1 MSQTEVTAKF
11 QKAASHVPWFVPEP
25 LWECGSFASTSY
37 LDAMRTGGTLVSWQG
52 SIPDQK
58 LIELER
64 RWDTLSVIGLACVI
78 IGILLQGAG
87 V

>member
-1 MSQTEVTAKF
+1 VGVWLLF
-11 QKAASHVPWFVPEP
+11 FYVLPRR
-25 LWECGSFASTSY
+25 
-37 LDAMRTGGTLVSWQG
+37 MRTGGTLVSWQG

-58 LIELER
+58 LIEPER

>member
-1 MSQTEVTAKF
+1 
-11 QKAASHVPWFVPEP
+11 
-25 LWECGSFASTSY
+25 
-37 LDAMRTGGTLVSWQG
+37 MRTGGTLVSWQG
-52 SIPDQK
+52 SIPDQE